1 MRLRIH
7 SGLEAGDKEEDPA
20 RETGGEE
27 LWRKEDVQE
36 GRGSG
41 IITVLPTARMVMRKS
56 HGQGSVHCS
65 KRCFFYQLLLWWD
78 SP

>member
-1 MRLRIH
+1 M
-7 SGLEAGDKEEDPA
+7 EAGDKEEDPA

-41 IITVLPTARMVMRKS
+41 IITVLPAV
-56 HGQGSVHCS
+56 V
-65 KRCFFYQLLLWWD
+65 W
-78 SP
+78 